1 MFARRD
7 ENGVGMLQRQ
17 QVSWRDRRCRTERVC
32 VKSKAQLSL
41 DTREDKQ
48 EENSVE
54 WPTFRGVYD
63 EGQKPG

>member
-1 MFARRD
+1 MKTALECCSGNRYR
-7 ENGVGMLQRQ
+7 GG
-17 QVSWRDRRCRTERVC
+17 DRRCRTERVC
-32 VKSKAQLSL
+32 VKRKAQLSL